1 MADYSELNAL
11 HELLEKGLI
20 SQEEYDGQKERIL
33 NPTAAPRPA
42 PPGYHAPPNY
52 HAQGGSAFLSGPQAY
67 SGLPQNL
74 PFSMADAG
82 HRAQH
87 RLTRFEPAVVIIL
100 HFVTFGLFTFIWFGL
115 KHGQLPVVAQDDPS
129 AGKAIGFMFIPF
141 FNLYWLFVYW
151 MRLCDRINFQLA
163 LRGLPPKA
171 PKGLAQGTCI
181 CTLIP
186 YAGGLLNYF
195 ILMPI
200 LAGTLQSA
208 INMLVDADQQQY
220 R

>member
-1 MADYSELNAL
+1 MADYNELNAL
-11 HELLEKGLI
+11 HELLDKGLI
-20 SQEEYDGQKERIL
+20 SQEDYDGQKQRIL
-33 NPTAAPRPA
+33 NPSAAPQPA
-42 PPGYHAPPNY
+42 PPSYQAH
-52 HAQGGSAFLSGPQAY
+52 GGSGFLTGPQAY
-67 SGLPQNL
+67 AGVPHSL

-141 FNLYWLFVYW
+141 FNIFYWNFIFW
-151 MRLCDRINFQLA
+151 MRLCDRINLQLA

-171 PKGLAQGTCI
+171 PKGLAQATCI

-186 YAGGLLNYF
+186 YVGGLLNFF

-208 INMLVDADQQQY
+208 INMLADADRPQY